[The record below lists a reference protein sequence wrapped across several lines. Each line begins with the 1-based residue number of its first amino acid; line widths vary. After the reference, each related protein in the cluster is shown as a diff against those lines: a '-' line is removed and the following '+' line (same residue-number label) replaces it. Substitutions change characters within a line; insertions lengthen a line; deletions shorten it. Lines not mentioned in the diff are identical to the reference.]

1 MAGFYAWKARAAI
14 QVLKFKYSNNVA
26 DLEQAVPLLEKS
38 VKYFSDLAART
49 DTTYLYANSM
59 QTQQRKIP
67 VNGKDTKNKTWV
79 ELLPFYQRELDNF
92 KKHIEVLKKQGAGH
106 GIASMKPLKPV
117 PVQIVTENIKTYT
130 VQKNAQVWPDVT
142 VVINDLPALLTGLQG
157 VQYSQSRQMVEG
169 TALTFKTT
177 QPVKVLVGYFAE
189 KNSAYLPEP
198 TLEIDASADDF
209 KQAETKVANAIAIEG
224 FPAINIHTFTF
235 QAGTHTLTL
244 GKGSCLLL
252 GFISD
257 NDPLPT
263 VDAGLGVSENAGALD
278 WLFEK

>member
-1 MAGFYAWKARAAI
+1 
-14 QVLKFKYSNNVA
+14 
-26 DLEQAVPLLEKS
+26 
-38 VKYFSDLAART
+38 
-49 DTTYLYANSM
+49 
-59 QTQQRKIP
+59 
-67 VNGKDTKNKTWV
+67 
-79 ELLPFYQRELDNF
+79 
-92 KKHIEVLKKQGAGH
+92 
-106 GIASMKPLKPV
+106 
-117 PVQIVTENIKTYT
+117 
-130 VQKNAQVWPDVT
+130 

-169 TALTFKTT
+169 TSLTFTT
-177 QPVKVLVGYFAE
+177 TKPVKFLVGYFAE

-263 VDAGLGVSENAGALD
+263 VDAGLGVTENAGALD